1 MSAGGLKD
9 IQDKEKDSVEGLEE
23 IREAQP
29 KPGTTIEFTAQCW
42 SSSTCVKFSFPH
54 NICVFPSA
62 LVFILNLDLQV
73 LLTPQGFSNNQWA
86 AASVQN
92 SYPRT

>member
-23 IREAQP
+23 IRKAQP

-42 SSSTCVKFSFPH
+42 SSST
-54 NICVFPSA
+54 
-62 LVFILNLDLQV
+62 
-73 LLTPQGFSNNQWA
+73 
-86 AASVQN
+86 
-92 SYPRT
+92 